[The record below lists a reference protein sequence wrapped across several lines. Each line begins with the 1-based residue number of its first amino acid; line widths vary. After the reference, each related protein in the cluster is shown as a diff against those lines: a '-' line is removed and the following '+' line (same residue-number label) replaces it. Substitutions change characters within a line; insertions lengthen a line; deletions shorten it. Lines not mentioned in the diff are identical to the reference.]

1 MSILIAYASKY
12 GATQGIAERIAEKLR
27 AAGQDAEA
35 RPVKAAG
42 DLAGYEA
49 VVIGS
54 AIYYGSWLKEAMEF
68 VRRNRAVLAARP
80 VWLFSSG
87 PLGTSATDT
96 QGHDLRRAAEPKELA
111 ELRET
116 INPRDHRVFFGA
128 LDRSKMGFKDR
139 MLTNLPAA
147 RALFLEGDFRYWKE
161 IEAWAESIAH
171 ELAQMP
177 ASRR

>member
-1 MSILIAYASKY
+1 
-12 GATQGIAERIAEKLR
+12 
-27 AAGQDAEA
+27 
-35 RPVKAAG
+35 
-42 DLAGYEA
+42 
-49 VVIGS
+49 
-54 AIYYGSWLKEAMEF
+54 MEF
-68 VRRNRAVLAARP
+68 VRRHRAVLAARP

-177 ASRR
+177 ASHR